1 MHAILTSP
9 AFPLQ
14 PARKGRAAVP
24 PATATEAP
32 APARHQPASETRP
45 KRRFVRHEGNPIR
58 AAREKAGL
66 SLEHLGKRLGV
77 SPACVHYWETDGNF
91 VGVERLRALRAALAP
106 HFNLEAYLAHAERVG
121 RTRVRA
127 ERRR

>member
-14 PARKGRAAVP
+14 PSRKGRAAVP

-66 SLEHLGKRLGV
+66 SLEHLGKRL
-77 SPACVHYWETDGNF
+77 
-91 VGVERLRALRAALAP
+91 ERLRALLAALAP
-106 HFNLEAYLAHAERVG
+106 HFDLEAYLAHAERVG